1 MALDPVAIKF
11 FNEQLRP
18 MADRLAGLLT
28 APSGF
33 LDAFAAKGIGSLLG
47 IPDALLTQTA
57 PLVPADYGSVS
68 GVTLDDGRAGDGS
81 VALSARDVLAFY
93 RVIRFLGATLS
104 ADPFVTQISLKIAI
118 NPRA

>member
-1 MALDPVAIKF
+1 MALDPVATKF

-33 LDAFAAKGIGSLLG
+33 LDAFAAKGIGPLLG

-68 GVTLDDGRAGDGS
+68 GVALDDGRAAEGIVQLS
-81 VALSARDVLAFY
+81 VRDVLAFY

-104 ADPFVTQISLKIAI
+104 ADPFVTQITMKISVRGG
-118 NPRA
+118 N